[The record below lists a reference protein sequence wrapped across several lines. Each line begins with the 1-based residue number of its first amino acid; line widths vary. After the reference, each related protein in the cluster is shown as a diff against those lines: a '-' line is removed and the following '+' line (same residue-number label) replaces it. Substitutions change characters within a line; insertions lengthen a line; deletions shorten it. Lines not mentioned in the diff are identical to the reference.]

1 MASLLFGKVLIL
13 CDYDVSTRYI
23 GMINEKLYLLKS
35 IFIKIQRSNE
45 SLKFLNNQ
53 STKWFTI

>member
-23 GMINEKLYLLKS
+23 GMINEKLHLLKS